1 MHSSSLPR
9 GDRDVDDAKPETS
22 PRAARHANVLAVP
35 GGFFRAMRRGG
46 RLVTAKTVR
55 GAKLY
60 MPTARDAMDKER
72 RRLERHGIQTEIVD
86 VNIRIGDTA

>member
-1 MHSSSLPR
+1 M
-9 GDRDVDDAKPETS
+9 
-22 PRAARHANVLAVP
+22 
-35 GGFFRAMRRGG
+35 
-46 RLVTAKTVR
+46 TAKTVR